1 MGDSAFDRDK
11 QLDGVLQQVAG
22 QMKLSLGNIYSA
34 LERLAPPEKRDGDPQ
49 LDMDAAVLCQ
59 SYFRVMRLANNLADA
74 AGEETDIAVL
84 RNDDIVELCRNVMEK
99 AAHAAHPLELEV
111 EFRCE
116 KNSHIIAMNA
126 QRIERML
133 LNLLSN
139 AFKFTP
145 KGGKVTLEV
154 RIGLQQVELRLTDTG
169 CGIEPERLDTVF
181 DRYRQIGRMEA
192 QPHGLGLGLPICQ
205 RIVQQHGG
213 RIALTS
219 RVGEGTTVVVS
230 LPNKKS
236 RVQQLGTFVV
246 DYAGGYDHTLLE
258 LADALPRTA
267 FLQKYLD

>member
-1 MGDSAFDRDK
+1 MGDSVFERDK
-11 QLDGVLQQVAG
+11 QLDGVLRQVAG
-22 QMKLSLGNIYSA
+22 QMKLSLGNIYTA
-34 LERLAPPEKRDGDPQ
+34 LERLAPPEKRDADSQ

-74 AGEETDIAVL
+74 AGEDRLPAL
-84 RNDDIVELCRNVMEK
+84 RNDDIVGLCRDVMLK
-99 AAHAAHPLELEV
+99 AGQAAHPLGLEV
-111 EFRCE
+111 AFQCA
-116 KNSHIIAMNA
+116 KSSYIIAVDA

-139 AFKFTP
+139 AIKFTP

-154 RIGLQQVELRLTDTG
+154 RIERDYVELRLTDTG
-169 CGIEPERLDTVF
+169 CGIEPELQETVF
-181 DRYRQIGRMEA
+181 DRYRQLGRMEA
-192 QPHGLGLGLPICQ
+192 PPHGLGLGLPICMQ
-205 RIVQQHGG
+205 IAREHGG
-213 RIALTS
+213 GIALTS
-219 RVGEGTTVVVS
+219 QVGVGTTVIVS

-267 FLQKYLD
+267 FAQKYLD